1 MIYIGSLVMAKASM
15 NSGRVGR
22 VRSVDTDTGELLENT
37 PVYFAPRTPN
47 ALGDWIAM
55 AQKALKEIARDK
67 DLKLESKNVLYWLLG
82 ELDFENYL
90 LVNQSEVAK
99 ELDMQQAN
107 VSRAIKSLTSKGVFI
122 PGPKAGRF
130 RTFRLNPHYGW
141 KGKGRNHQEAIK
153 RHNLEVIQGGK
164 QTDAEVRAE
173 LEAKGQTRMEFDP
186 A

>member
-1 MIYIGSLVMAKASM
+1 MIYIGLTTMGKSSVSK
-15 NSGRVGR
+15 GRMGR

-55 AQKALKEIARDK
+55 AQRALKEIAKDK

-90 LVNQSEVAK
+90 LVNQSKIAE
-99 ELDMQQAN
+99 ELEMRQAN
-107 VSRAIKSLTSKGVFI
+107 VSRAIKSLTDKGVFI

-164 QTDAEVRAE
+164 QSDAELRAE
-173 LEAKGQTRMEFDP
+173 LEAKGQQRMEFDP